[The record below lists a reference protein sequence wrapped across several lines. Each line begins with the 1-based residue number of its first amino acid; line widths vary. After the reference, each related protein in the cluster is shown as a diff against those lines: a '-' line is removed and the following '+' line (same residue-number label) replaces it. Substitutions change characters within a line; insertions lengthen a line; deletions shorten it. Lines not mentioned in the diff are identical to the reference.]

1 MAAGTEPQV
10 DDSRS
15 TGRGAGQRGSGQRS
29 AGRLRTEKRERIAG
43 WGFVLP
49 TVVVLLLLNLF
60 PLVYS
65 ILLSFSRV
73 DTSTGLEVGHTT
85 LGNWTALF
93 HDAQFWGSIKF
104 TVIFTVLAVVVEYA
118 VGLALALLMRQR
130 LAGGGFFRVLF
141 AIPMMLAPV
150 AIGFMWRMLYD
161 QSNGPI
167 DFMLS
172 HIGVGSPGWLSNSHW
187 AVASVVI
194 MDVWEW
200 TPLMFLL
207 LLAGLQSIPDE
218 VVDAAHVD
226 GANGAQVIFRIIV
239 PMLLPVSVT
248 AIFLRMID
256 SFQVVGQIFLL
267 TGGGPGTATTS
278 TTLFGFFQ
286 GFQSF
291 DLGYGSAIALSLLV
305 LVIVVSTIFL
315 AGTRRMLQKVES

>member
-1 MAAGTEPQV
+1 VVGTEPQV

-15 TGRGAGQRGSGQRS
+15 ARRGTGERNGGRRS
-29 AGRLRTEKRERIAG
+29 AGRLRAEKRERIAG

-104 TVIFTVLAVVVEYA
+104 TVIFTVIAVIAEYA
-118 VGLALALLMRQR
+118 VGLSLALLMRQR
-130 LAGGGFFRVLF
+130 LAGGAFFRVLF

-167 DFMLS
+167 DFALR
-172 HIGVGSPGWLSNSHW
+172 HIGLGSPGWLSDSHL

-218 VVDAAHVD
+218 IVDAAHVD
-226 GANGAQVIFRIIV
+226 GANGPQVIFRIIV
-239 PMLLPVSVT
+239 PMLLPVSIT

-256 SFQVVGQIFLL
+256 SFQVFGQIFLL

-291 DLGYGSAIALSLLV
+291 DLGYGAAIALSLLV
-305 LVIVVSTIFL
+305 LVVFVSSVFL
-315 AGTRRMLQKVES
+315 TATRRLLLKVET